1 MDHYFLIQYL
11 KKLKNDMK
19 KDMNATSEM
28 VWAHCDLYFVGHWLG
43 LTNSVRCVL
52 PFFST
57 TQCQTFRIFI
67 IFLTKNYLSFFV
79 KSQVHKNLHSAS
91 NLIKFIYFEKT
102 TNFCEISTLLL
113 TTVQTVKSKVE
124 ISQNVMWPSQNIW
137 TLT

>member
-1 MDHYFLIQYL
+1 
-11 KKLKNDMK
+11 MK
-19 KDMNATSEM
+19 KKHECYFRNGLT
-28 VWAHCDLYFVGHWLG
+28 HCDLYFVGHWLG

-113 TTVQTVKSKVE
+113 TVCIVVKNKVE
-124 ISQNVMWPSQNIW
+124 ILQNFATFLELMDFNQLNR
-137 TLT
+137 LTSNYNQ